1 MRESLLFHQPF
12 GNGRDGEGLKTDRLA
27 PGEDGRQKEPR
38 MIGEQN
44 DHGMKGRLLQC
55 LQEDIRHMRSHAIGS
70 SKDANAAPSFIG
82 PVGQIF
88 LHLSDLI
95 DFKRLRLRF
104 DYEDVRMQ
112 MAIDLFTGK
121 AMIAGLSLLYLPF
134 SAVEGLCKL
143 EGDPLLSNSFIPQE
157 QITMDHFIVLN
168 RPPEQFH
175 RHRMSDHVFKGHG
188 FSSKRVLSSE
198 YFLKGILNSVYSER
212 RTKLLQ
218 TLK

>member
-1 MRESLLFHQPF
+1 M
-12 GNGRDGEGLKTDRLA
+12 KTNRLA
-27 PGEDGRQKEPR
+27 PGKDGGKEEPG

-44 DHGMKGRLLQC
+44 DHGVKGRLLQC

-70 SKDANAAPSFIG
+70 GKDANAAPPFIG

-95 DFKRLRLRF
+95 DFKSLRLRF

-121 AMIAGLSLLYLPF
+121 AVIACLPLFHLPF
-134 SAVEGLCKL
+134 GAVEGLCKL

-157 QITMDHFIVLN
+157 QITVDHFIVLN
-168 RPPEQFH
+168 RPPE
-175 RHRMSDHVFKGHG
+175 
-188 FSSKRVLSSE
+188 
-198 YFLKGILNSVYSER
+198 
-212 RTKLLQ
+212 
-218 TLK
+218 